1 MTSNL
6 AQRVAVSAIA
16 IPLAVGLIRL
26 GGWPLA
32 AALAVLGVL
41 GTREVYDLARR
52 QGIAPLRLVG
62 YAAATAIPLATFW
75 ARGSERQW
83 AGPALYVGAVWL
95 MLVLACAMA
104 RGPEARP
111 LSTVAVTV
119 FGALY
124 ASGLLSFLIVI
135 RHGGSGAGGA
145 GGAAGMT
152 AAAAWPATWLVLLPL
167 ALTWIGDTCAMAAG
181 TLLGGPK
188 LAPVLSPRKTWA
200 GAVGGTA
207 GALVAALLIGRLIL
221 PRVGVHL
228 GVWVLAAVGGVLAV
242 AGQVGDVA
250 ESLLKREVGVKDS
263 SALIPGHGGV
273 LDRLDSLYF
282 VIPSAA
288 GLYKLFGIV

>member
-52 QGIAPLRLVG
+52 QGIAALRLAG
-62 YAAATAIPLATFW
+62 YAAAVAIPLVTFW
-75 ARGSERQW
+75 AQGSARQW
-83 AGPALYVGAVWL
+83 AGPALYAGAAWL
-95 MLVLACAMA
+95 MLVLVSAMA
-104 RGPEARP
+104 RGPDARP

-124 ASGLLSFLIVI
+124 ASGLLSFLIAI
-135 RHGGSGAGGA
+135 RHGGGVEGRGG
-145 GGAAGMT
+145 GMT
-152 AAAAWPATWLVLLPL
+152 AAAGWPAPWVVLLPL

-228 GVWVLAAVGGVLAV
+228 GVWVLATVGGVLAV

>member
-6 AQRVAVSAIA
+6 AQRIAVSAIA

-62 YAAATAIPLATFW
+62 YAAAAAIPLATFW
-75 ARGSERQW
+75 AKGSERPW
-83 AGPALYVGAVWL
+83 AAPALYAGAVWL
-95 MLVLACAMA
+95 MLVMVSAMA

-124 ASGLLSFLIVI
+124 ASGLLSFLIAI
-135 RHGGSGAGGA
+135 RHGGGT
-145 GGAAGMT
+145 T
-152 AAAAWPATWLVLLPL
+152 AAVAWPATWLVLLPL

-228 GVWVLAAVGGVLAV
+228 GVWVLATVGGVLAV